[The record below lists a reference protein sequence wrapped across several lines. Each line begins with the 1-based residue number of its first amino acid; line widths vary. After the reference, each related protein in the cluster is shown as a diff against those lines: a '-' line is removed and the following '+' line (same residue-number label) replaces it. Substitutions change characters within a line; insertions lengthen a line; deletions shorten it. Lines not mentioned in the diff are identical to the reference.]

1 MTFRMLDSVDV
12 GNLPDGAD
20 AYAGYTSG
28 LFPTWIALSKRFH
41 GKAHLV
47 SIAIDAQHHALCLD
61 VEKGDALPSQAP
73 GWVKTEHGRNVARP
87 IVYASASAMHDI
99 ISRLKAAGIGRDQV
113 RIWSAHYGIGKHICG
128 PSVRDCGFP
137 AADAT
142 QWRRGDPHGSDDLA
156 KCDESLCAED
166 FFHTPSPPPPPP
178 EQLDGTV
185 VWYAA
190 GTLHSRGV
198 ISHDGAKTWA

>member
-1 MTFRMLDSVDV
+1 MTFRMLDSTDV
-12 GNLPDGAD
+12 QNLPDGAD

-28 LFPTWIALSKRFH
+28 LWPTWIALSKRFH

-99 ISRLKAAGIGRDQV
+99 ITRLKAAGIARTQV
-113 RIWSAHYGIGKHICG
+113 RLWSAHYGIGKHICG
-128 PSVRDCGFP
+128 PNISGCGFP
-137 AADAT
+137 HADAT
-142 QWRRGDPHGSDDLA
+142 QWTDKAAGVGGSQI
-156 KCDESLCAED
+156 DESLCAPD
-166 FFHTPSPPPPPP
+166 FFHVPPPP
-178 EQLDGTV
+178 ELFGYLVTE
-185 VWYAA
+185 A
-190 GTLHSRGV
+190 GAGNVHAFTGRAV
-198 ISHDGAKTWA
+198 TSHDGGKTWS